1 VNRWGRIVTGAAA
14 AVTLLLCATPG
25 TAAAD
30 DAVAL
35 NGTYTVVSDGQ
46 WAKTNYRYHD
56 EATVTQTWTIT
67 SSCATFQDC
76 TGRVVSDAGWSADAV
91 YASGR
96 WRVRRTIENWQPCAD
111 GTTAPGD
118 QSFEFWRPRLELD
131 DTRLVG
137 WDRTTG
143 PSGACGINKWLNITM
158 PLTLT
163 RTP

>member
-1 VNRWGRIVTGAAA
+1 MTGVRTLAAA
-14 AVTLLLCATPG
+14 LGGLVALSHPVPAH
-25 TAAAD
+25 AD
-30 DAVAL
+30 DLGVAL
-35 NGTYTVVSDGQ
+35 NGTYTAVSDGQ

-56 EATVTQTWTIT
+56 EATVTSTWTIAST
-67 SSCATFQDC
+67 CQTYQDC
-76 TGRVVSDAGWSADAV
+76 TGRIVSDAGWSADLV

-96 WRVRRTIENWQPCAD
+96 WRARRHIDNWQPCAD

-118 QSFEFWRPRLELD
+118 QSFEFWRPRTD
-131 DTRLVG
+131 ADTSHLIG

-163 RTP
+163 LAG

>member
-1 VNRWGRIVTGAAA
+1 MNRWGRIVTGAAA

-96 WRVRRTIENWQPCAD
+96 WRVRAMRASTFRS
-111 GTTAPGD
+111 T
-118 QSFEFWRPRLELD
+118 
-131 DTRLVG
+131 
-137 WDRTTG
+137 
-143 PSGACGINKWLNITM
+143 KWLIAAAEPATKAMPSEPNSRISQGTM
-158 PLTLT
+158 PGVASNMPTMAVKVIKATT
-163 RTP
+163 RGLVNSR

>member
-1 VNRWGRIVTGAAA
+1 MIGRSLATVAAL
-14 AVTLLLCATPG
+14 AVWLPAP
-25 TAAAD
+25 TAGAD
-30 DAVAL
+30 DGTAL

-67 SSCATFQDC
+67 SSCPTFQDC
-76 TGRVVSDAGWSADAV
+76 TGRVVSDAGWTADAV
-91 YASGR
+91 YTSGR
-96 WRVRRTIENWQPCAD
+96 WRVHRRIADWQPCPD

-118 QSFEFWRPRLELD
+118 QSFEFWRPRADADAGHL
-131 DTRLVG
+131 TG

-143 PSGACGINKWLNITM
+143 PSGGCGVNKWLNITM

-163 RTP
+163 RAG